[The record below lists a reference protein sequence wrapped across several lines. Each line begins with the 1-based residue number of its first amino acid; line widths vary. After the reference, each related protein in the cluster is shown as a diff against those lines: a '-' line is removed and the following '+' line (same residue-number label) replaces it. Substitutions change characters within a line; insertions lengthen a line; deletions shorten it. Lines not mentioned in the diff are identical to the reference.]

1 MTLLI
6 SPTLSIA
13 ADTTAYSGVIAD
25 QRPIGYWLKLVD
37 GLVDEQFSGTLDEH
51 GVTRMQWQLLN
62 VLTRSPATVEQ
73 LDAAVAPFL
82 AADGAT
88 TSLDH
93 LTELIESAWVDATP
107 TGYEITERGQAALE
121 RLTAVVATQRTQM
134 SAGLT
139 EADYLTTIATLQQIA
154 TNLGW
159 RGDS

>member
-1 MTLLI
+1 M
-6 SPTLSIA
+6 
-13 ADTTAYSGVIAD
+13 AD

-37 GLVDEQFSGTLDEH
+37 NLVDEQFATTLDEH
-51 GVTRMQWQLLN
+51 GVTRMQWQLMN
-62 VLTRSPATVEQ
+62 VLARGSASVGQ

-93 LTELIESAWVDATP
+93 LSELIESAWVDATP
-107 TGYEITERGQAALE
+107 TGYELTERGQAALE
-121 RLTAVVATQRTQM
+121 RLTTVVATQRTQM

-139 EADYLTTIATLQQIA
+139 EADYLTTIATLQQMA

-159 RGDS
+159 QGDS